1 MVATRSGPGSITGT
15 VIEVLKVLNNLRE
28 KTISEE
34 EAQSEMARLL
44 REGVKA
50 VATAAGA
57 AAPVID
63 VSFEEGTEGPAEQTQ
78 GDGAAPEGKKKVGFV
93 PFFRAALNL
102 AVHDTTEGLGIG
114 FLGDFLNTDIR
125 SFFGLPTEDSALTL
139 GAESLGALLGT
150 HIPVPM
156 GPTIGAQLGKLIG
169 ALTERALE
177 SVNAQAVLEAEFSVE
192 NLRLMQEFGVRQ
204 AEVYALAE
212 RYFEES
218 AAFDARWREATL
230 ENERAAQAAR
240 DAIQAL
246 GEDTREAIN
255 RLKGR
260 P

>member
-1 MVATRSGPGSITGT
+1 
-15 VIEVLKVLNNLRE
+15 
-28 KTISEE
+28 
-34 EAQSEMARLL
+34 
-44 REGVKA
+44 
-50 VATAAGA
+50 
-57 AAPVID
+57 
-63 VSFEEGTEGPAEQTQ
+63 
-78 GDGAAPEGKKKVGFV
+78 
-93 PFFRAALNL
+93 
-102 AVHDTTEGLGIG
+102 
-114 FLGDFLNTDIR
+114 
-125 SFFGLPTEDSALTL
+125 
-139 GAESLGALLGT
+139 
-150 HIPVPM
+150 M

-212 RYFEES
+212 RYFKES